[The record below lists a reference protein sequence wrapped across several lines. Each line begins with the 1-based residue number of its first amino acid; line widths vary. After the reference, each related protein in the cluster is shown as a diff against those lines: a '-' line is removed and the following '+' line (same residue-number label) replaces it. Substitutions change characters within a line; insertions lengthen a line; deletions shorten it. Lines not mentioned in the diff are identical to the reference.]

1 MANAKIGSHP
11 SYAYSFVEQVSAKR
25 QLGRGD
31 SGKVFM
37 VDQSSAF
44 TINLPKL
51 SADIAGFQVRFVVQT
66 ADSNDV
72 HIMAWGL
79 SSSGGTGDSGVTND
93 GDTVIYKE
101 MATTDAGAAT
111 ASSQDGVILKSGATV
126 GDSIDIFTDGSS
138 WYASSYVADAAHG
151 DDIDG

>member
-1 MANAKIGSHP
+1 MANVKTGSQASWNGDYVENLDGAKSLAP
-11 SYAYSFVEQVSAKR
+11 
-25 QLGRGD
+25 GD

-37 VDQSSAF
+37 VDQGSAF
-44 TINLPKL
+44 TVNLPKL
-51 SADIAGFQVRFVVQT
+51 STNIAGWHTKFIVKT

-79 SSSGGTGDSGVTND
+79 TSSGGTGDSGSTND
-93 GDTVIYKE
+93 GDTVILKE

-111 ASSQDGVILKSGATV
+111 ATSQDGVILKSGATV
-126 GDSIDIFTDGSS
+126 GDSISIFTDGSK
-138 WYASSYVADAAHG
+138 WYATSSIADAAHG

>member
-1 MANAKIGSHP
+1 MSSKIGTHP
-11 SYAYSFVEQVSAKR
+11 SFGYQLIADISAAEQLSSN
-25 QLGRGD
+25 D
-31 SGKVFM
+31 SGKMFM

-51 SADIAGFQVRFVVQT
+51 STELAGWQCKFVIKT
-66 ADSNDV
+66 ADTNAV

-79 SSSGGTGDSGVTND
+79 TNAGGTGDSGSTND
-93 GDTVIYKE
+93 GDTVILKE

-111 ASSQDGVILKSGATV
+111 ATSQDGVILASGATV
-126 GDSIDIFTDGSS
+126 GDSIDIFTDGTS
-138 WYASSYVADAAHG
+138 WYATSFVADAAHS

>member
-1 MANAKIGSHP
+1 MANVKIGSQA
-11 SYAYSFVEQVSAKR
+11 SWNGDFVENLDGAKS
-25 QLGRGD
+25 LVPGD

-44 TINLPKL
+44 TVNLPKL
-51 SADIAGFQVRFVVQT
+51 STNIAGWNAKFIVKT

-79 SSSGGTGDSGVTND
+79 TSAGGTGDSGSTND
-93 GDTVIYKE
+93 GDTVILKE

-111 ASSQDGVILKSGATV
+111 ATSQDGVILASGATV
-126 GDSIDIFTDGSS
+126 GDSIEVFTDGSS
-138 WYASSYVADAAHG
+138 WYATSFVADAAHS

>member
-1 MANAKIGSHP
+1 MSTKIGTHASF
-11 SYAYSFVEQVSAKR
+11 SYQLIADISAAE
-25 QLGRGD
+25 QLGCND

-51 SADIAGFQVRFVVQT
+51 STQLAGWQARFVIKT
-66 ADSNDV
+66 ADSNAV

-79 SSSGGTGDSGVTND
+79 TSSGGTGDSGTTND
-93 GDTVIYKE
+93 GDTVILKE

-111 ASSQDGVILKSGATV
+111 ASSQDGVIFVSGATV
-126 GDSIDIFTDGSS
+126 GDSIDIFTDGTS
-138 WYASSYVADAAHG
+138 WYATSSVADAAHS